1 MNFMDF
7 NSTNYPH
14 ISALIPHSGKMILLE
29 KVIYRDTER
38 IDCLLTISAE
48 DPFADEQGNVP
59 AYIGLEYMSQAVA
72 AHGSLDKVD
81 EAERGK
87 IGFFVGS
94 RKVEMF
100 VQEFYLQQELLI
112 SANLVLEQEG
122 FGVFDCAV
130 RNADEGELL
139 MSGRLN
145 FFQQENKDNIA
156 DL

>member
-1 MNFMDF
+1 MDF
-7 NSTNYPH
+7 HSTNYPH

-29 KVIYRDTER
+29 KVIYRDAER
-38 IDCLLTISAE
+38 IDCLMTISAE
-48 DPFADEQGNVP
+48 DPFADERGNVP
-59 AYIGLEYMSQAVA
+59 AYIGLEYMSQGVA
-72 AHGSLDKVD
+72 AHGSLNKDN

-100 VQEFYLQQELLI
+100 VQEFCPQQELLI

-122 FGVFDCAV
+122 FGVFDCVV
-130 RNADEGELL
+130 RNAGDGEIL

-145 FFQQENKDNIA
+145 FFQPENNDKIM

>member
-1 MNFMDF
+1 MKFMDF
-7 NSTNYPH
+7 NRTNYPH

-29 KVIYRDTER
+29 KVVYRDAER
-38 IDCLLTISAE
+38 IDCLLTISAQ
-48 DPFADEQGNVP
+48 DPFADEEGNVP
-59 AYIGLEYMSQAVA
+59 AYIGLEYMSQGVA

-94 RKVEMF
+94 RKVEIF

-112 SANLVLEQEG
+112 SANLVREQEG
-122 FGVFDCAV
+122 FGVFDCTV
-130 RNADEGELL
+130 RNADDGEML

-145 FFQQENKDNIA
+145 FFQPENKKNITE
-156 DL
+156 L